1 MNKTNKSYSA
11 HFVVKIIYLLLVYW
25 VPHLN
30 SFFFF
35 FEKASKFILIM
46 DLDKDPLPTHLIEN
60 WIRTK
65 KKKKT
70 CKTRERERDLSGLR
84 DIYNK

>member
-1 MNKTNKSYSA
+1 
-11 HFVVKIIYLLLVYW
+11 
-25 VPHLN
+25 
-30 SFFFF
+30 
-35 FEKASKFILIM
+35 M
-46 DLDKDPLPTHLIEN
+46 DLDKDPLPIHFIEN

-65 KKKKT
+65 KKKKKK

>member
-1 MNKTNKSYSA
+1 
-11 HFVVKIIYLLLVYW
+11 
-25 VPHLN
+25 
-30 SFFFF
+30 
-35 FEKASKFILIM
+35 M
-46 DLDKDPLPTHLIEN
+46 DLDKDPLPIHFIEN